1 MCDYPNVGN
10 EILTFNYLGYS
21 TDIPID
27 IFSPQHFINLLIK
40 AGIDREDIIAVY
52 AKATRSRLEV
62 FLAYHGEIKNPRG
75 RADFGFINSLK
86 IPPGYGANN
95 AFIAPYSK
103 LIADEVIALAENL
116 SFEYEI
122 NSFMIRNKAVPSI
135 PLRALL
141 FQVRDGVLADMRN
154 IPYSYLLVQLFKDLN
169 WGRIWYMDENL
180 QQKAVVRPITGWPKN

>member
-62 FLAYHGEIKNPRG
+62 FLA
-75 RADFGFINSLK
+75 
-86 IPPGYGANN
+86 
-95 AFIAPYSK
+95 
-103 LIADEVIALAENL
+103 
-116 SFEYEI
+116 
-122 NSFMIRNKAVPSI
+122 
-135 PLRALL
+135 
-141 FQVRDGVLADMRN
+141 
-154 IPYSYLLVQLFKDLN
+154 
-169 WGRIWYMDENL
+169 
-180 QQKAVVRPITGWPKN
+180 